1 MYGCRP
7 ISACAGVRGVVSGV
21 IGVIGVVDG
30 AGEIR
35 PDRNPFV
42 RLARKD
48 VGAEFCLTV
57 GIFCVVSLVQQ
68 LFCSRRRLKPMFKR
82 AATSSITL
90 TVGESYLSPLWGGEK
105 NNTTY
110 KERTHRW
117 NGAPP

>member
-35 PDRNPFV
+35 PDRKPFV

-48 VGAEFCLTV
+48 VGAEF
-57 GIFCVVSLVQQ
+57 GIFCVSLVQQ
-68 LFCSRRRLKPMFKR
+68 LFCSL
-82 AATSSITL
+82 
-90 TVGESYLSPLWGGEK
+90 GD
-105 NNTTY
+105 
-110 KERTHRW
+110 
-117 NGAPP
+117 